1 MNLVV
6 DANILFSAL
15 IKNSTTARLLFDD
28 SLDLYTPEYILEEFA
43 RHEQEILEKT
53 HRSSEEFIEVM
64 HMLKEI
70 ITVFPKEYYTEFI
83 AEAEKVCPDK
93 DDTMYFA
100 LAMKLRCG
108 IWSNDKKLKEQNK
121 IDVYS
126 TQEILL
132 LT

>member
-15 IKNSTTARLLFDD
+15 IKNSLTARLLFDN

-43 RHEQEILEKT
+43 KHEKEILGKT
-53 HRSSEEFIEVM
+53 HRSREEFSEVM

-70 ITVFPKEYYTEFI
+70 ITVFPKEYYKEFM

-100 LAMKLRCG
+100 LAMKLRCS